1 MNFIPAANDAWAPT
15 EVARI
20 APQLLL
26 TPAQWREVADAWPHD
41 LAVGL
46 LLDNDVDVQTL
57 ELPLA
62 RFATIAL
69 RFPKWT
75 DGRAYS
81 QARLLRRRL
90 RWRGELR
97 ALGDVVVD
105 MALQLSRTGFDV
117 ALLRPGQDPAVARRA
132 LHFFDA
138 LLPGPFYQGDV
149 REPRPLFL
157 RGQVPA

>member
-1 MNFIPAANDAWAPT
+1 MKCISRDTDAWAPT
-15 EVARI
+15 DSPRI
-20 APQLLL
+20 AEGLLL
-26 TPAQWREVADAWPHD
+26 TPAQWRELAVQWPAG
-41 LAVGL
+41 LPVGL
-46 LLDNDVDVQTL
+46 LLDNDVDVQAL
-57 ELPLA
+57 DLPLA

-90 RWRGELR
+90 RWHGELR
-97 ALGDVVVD
+97 AEGDVVVD

-117 ALLRPGQDPAVARRA
+117 ARLRPGQDPAVASRA
-132 LHFFDA
+132 LGFFQG
-138 LLPGPFYQGDV
+138 LLQGSFYQGDV

-157 RGQVPA
+157 RGQAA

>member
-1 MNFIPAANDAWAPT
+1 MKFIPATSDDWAST
-15 EVARI
+15 EVATI
-20 APQLLL
+20 APRLLL
-26 TPAQWREVADAWPHD
+26 SPAQWRELADSWPQE
-41 LAVGL
+41 LPVGL

-97 ALGDVVVD
+97 AAGDVVVD

-117 ALLRPGQDPAVARRA
+117 ALLRAGQDPAVARRA

-157 RGQVPA
+157 RAQVQ